1 MVLPQHLSEVEVR
14 TLTRTLRRL
23 DSSLLNHSVCLC
35 CFVWRHSSLVIPLLA
50 MFYGGLES
58 QVTKFVYTNKP
69 LKDYHPATSG
79 RLAM

>member
-23 DSSLLNHSVCLC
+23 DSSPLNHSVCLC

-50 MFYGGLES
+50 MFYGGLE
-58 QVTKFVYTNKP
+58 
-69 LKDYHPATSG
+69 
-79 RLAM
+79 